1 MDPLISAA
9 DLAALIDVGTPP
21 RLVDVRFRLDKPDG
35 RDDYEAGH
43 IPGAAYSDL
52 DHELAAIGEPSAG
65 RHPLPAADIVQAA
78 LRLWGVQTGDAVV
91 VYDGGTALAAA
102 RAWWILR
109 GAGIDVRVLDGGLPA
124 WIAAGG
130 ALETGSADPRPG
142 DTVIT
147 EIPAGISID
156 EAAAWP
162 SRGVLVDVRA
172 AARYRGETEPLDP
185 IAGHIPGAVNLPAT
199 GFFADDG
206 TFRSP
211 AELAAAFD
219 AVGARADR
227 PVAAYCGS
235 GLTAAQAALAAAV
248 AGREIEVYAGSWSAW
263 SNTPGR
269 PVATGSEAA

>member
-1 MDPLISAA
+1 
-9 DLAALIDVGTPP
+9 
-21 RLVDVRFRLDKPDG
+21 
-35 RDDYEAGH
+35 
-43 IPGAAYSDL
+43 
-52 DHELAAIGEPSAG
+52 
-65 RHPLPAADIVQAA
+65 PLPAADIVQAA

-172 AARYRGETEPLDP
+172 AARYRGETEPLDL

-248 AGREIEVYAGSWSAW
+248 AGREIEVYAGSW
-263 SNTPGR
+263 
-269 PVATGSEAA
+269 

>member
-1 MDPLISAA
+1 G
-9 DLAALIDVGTPP
+9 LAGPGP
-21 RLVDVRFRLDKPDG
+21 GGG
-35 RDDYEAGH
+35 R
-43 IPGAAYSDL
+43 
-52 DHELAAIGEPSAG
+52 
-65 RHPLPAADIVQAA
+65 PAC
-78 LRLWGVQTGDAVV
+78 AVV
-91 VYDGGTALAAA
+91 
-102 RAWWILR
+102 R
-109 GAGIDVRVLDGGLPA
+109 GAPGTGPA
-124 WIAAGG
+124 GPGPGG
-130 ALETGSADPRPG
+130 A
-142 DTVIT
+142 VIT
-147 EIPAGISID
+147 EIPAGIAIA
-156 EAAAWP
+156 EGAAWP